1 MANKVLQFKGTS
13 SAARLR
19 KDLEVYV
26 DLDKDSS
33 PNLSYMKCEPVMIS
47 DYIAYLHTETGNQ
60 ATELSGYVCP
70 EYQYIDD
77 GNAQQV
83 LSVFAVKLRAGY
95 DDMYALYEKYTQPYR
110 YRVSKLVNVKAVQN
124 SLHQIFT
131 WIPGE
136 RIINPEFGSNLRRYL
151 YEGITDQNIEA
162 IVAEIRHCV
171 SKWEPR
177 VVVDKVVNVQSTD
190 DTENN
195 TVRLDVVYHIIG
207 LDDEQFRYTYTYHRS
222 EA

>member
-1 MANKVLQFKGTS
+1 M
-13 SAARLR
+13 
-19 KDLEVYV
+19 
-26 DLDKDSS
+26 
-33 PNLSYMKCEPVMIS
+33 
-47 DYIAYLHTETGNQ
+47 
-60 ATELSGYVCP
+60 
-70 EYQYIDD
+70 
-77 GNAQQV
+77 
-83 LSVFAVKLRAGY
+83 
-95 DDMYALYEKYTQPYR
+95 
-110 YRVSKLVNVKAVQN
+110 SKLVNVRAVQN

-177 VVVDKVVNVQSTD
+177 VVVDKVVNVQSMD

-222 EA
+222 EI